1 MKKILFLFLSALMA
15 SNCVFAAK
23 LPAEITEFINKSYP
37 GAEIRFDGVI
47 ILPDSTIYLPLYPA
61 PAKDVQMLE
70 VKTSYPADTPFYKK
84 PDIVIFNND
93 FVLLKVITDKNGKK
107 TVLSLNNPPSEVRN
121 GLLPQDMLVP
131 RGLIIPENIK
141 GIMGNLKIETQADRY
156 IRLEPEKN
164 DFTKTISYQKQ
175 VPTPVPLI
183 DALKN
188 KVLFIS
194 TCYSKNIQ
202 VVTPPNMDPD
212 YALSQRS
219 IPIDMEVIDDKFLLV
234 TSYEKTFMNVISL
247 ADSSVIK
254 QIEFTTQPTEIVLN
268 KSKNIA
274 YIASPEASCIYVV
287 NLKNMSLTQ
296 KIKVNGY
303 CENLIIADNYI
314 FYVDK
319 NSAEVWGIDIK
330 NNYSMKDI
338 GNVPNVSKLVYT
350 DGKLYLTSR
359 TRNRLACIDYNTLS
373 AIGEYDTVKKPS
385 DMLLYKD
392 KLFVLGAEENVVRVI
407 DTKNNNY
414 ITDIKLGTDGF
425 GTSMREIEGT
435 NYAIVCDIKRSEY
448 SVIDLSKNTLVNT
461 YSMNIPIMDIL
472 VAKKPASL

>member
-1 MKKILFLFLSALMA
+1 MRKILFLLLTILLA
-15 SNCVFAAK
+15 SNSVFAAK
-23 LPAEITEFINKSYP
+23 LPAEITEFIHKSYP

-47 ILPDSTIYLPLYPA
+47 ILPDNTIYLPLYPA
-61 PAKDVQMLE
+61 PAKEIQVLE
-70 VKTSYPADTPFYKK
+70 VKSSYPVNTPFYKK
-84 PDIVIFNND
+84 PDAVIFNND
-93 FVLLKVITDKNGKK
+93 FVLLKVITNKNGKR
-107 TVLSLNNPPSEVRN
+107 TVLKLDNPPPEIRN

-183 DALKN
+183 DVLKN
-188 KVLFIS
+188 KILFIS

-219 IPIDMEVIDDKFLLV
+219 IPIDMEVVDDKFLLV

-247 ADSSVIK
+247 ADSSIIK
-254 QIEFTTQPTEIVLN
+254 QIEFTTQPTEIVLD
-268 KSKNIA
+268 KSRNIA

-287 NLKNMSLTQ
+287 KLDTMTLSQ

-303 CENLIIADNYI
+303 CEKLIIADNLI

-319 NSAEVWGIDIK
+319 NSAEVWGIDIN
-330 NNYSMKDI
+330 NNYTMKDI
-338 GNVPNVSKLVYT
+338 GNIPNVSKLLYT
-350 DGKLYLTSR
+350 DGKLYLTCR
-359 TRNRLACIDYNTLS
+359 TRNRLACIDYQTLS
-373 AIGEYDTVKKPS
+373 AVGEYDTVKKPD

-392 KLFVLGAEENVVRVI
+392 KIFVLGAEENIVRVI
-407 DTKNNNY
+407 NTEDNSY
-414 ITDIKLGTDGF
+414 ITDIKLNTGGF
-425 GTSMREIEGT
+425 GTSLNRIDGT

-448 SVIDLSKNTLVNT
+448 SIIDLEKDKLINT
-461 YSMNIPIMDIL
+461 YSMNIPIMDIR
-472 VAKKPASL
+472 VSKKPAAL